1 MTYEEFTASLTHDD
15 PPADLLPLLLAL
27 WYDGKGDWEMSHN
40 IAQDIET
47 NDGAQIH
54 AYLHRKEG
62 DNWNADYWYRRAG
75 TDRPSLSLE
84 EEWESLVE
92 KHLG

>member
-1 MTYEEFTASLTHDD
+1 MTYEEFTASLTHSD
-15 PPADLLPLLLAL
+15 PPAGLLPLMLAL
-27 WYDGKGDWEMSHN
+27 WYDGKGDWEMSHH

-47 NDGAQIH
+47 KEGAQIH

-75 TDRPSLSLE
+75 TVRPSFSLE
-84 EEWESLVE
+84 EEWRALVE
-92 KHLG
+92 RHL